1 MEYMINRNDRG
12 WVVTLFN
19 DNGVFKSQQGL
30 AQVDRSAIVTA
41 TIGLQGQKVSEATEW
56 LGETKLNVQAG
67 NKVKVSIPP
76 GGVAIVGLK
85 F

>member
-1 MEYMINRNDRG
+1 
-12 WVVTLFN
+12 LFN

-41 TIGLQGQKVSEATEW
+41 TISLQGQKVSEATEW